1 MPSAN
6 PQFTIWRVLV
16 PLPLG
21 AYDFRALKTDTP
33 ALGAR
38 VLVPWQGGAR
48 VGVVLEVL
56 EDARVDRG
64 LHLKDAI
71 ALLDVTPILTLDA
84 LETLKAV
91 ASFALAPLGVVLED
105 FLPFGLRQEVEH
117 LVRLVPGINTAE
129 LPTRAEAMLEWRDRK
144 SVV

>member
-1 MPSAN
+1 MPSTN
-6 PQFTIWRVLV
+6 LQFTIWRVLV

-21 AYDFRALKTDTP
+21 AYDFRALKTQTP

-56 EDARVDRG
+56 EDSRVDRG

-71 ALLDVTPILTLDA
+71 ALLDSNPILTNSSLSGA
-84 LETLKAV
+84 
-91 ASFALAPLGVVLED
+91 
-105 FLPFGLRQEVEH
+105 
-117 LVRLVPGINTAE
+117 
-129 LPTRAEAMLEWRDRK
+129 
-144 SVV
+144 